1 MNDLS
6 ETARIMEAKAPAS
19 AVAALA
25 GADAAV
31 SDAGGAARRTWSTS
45 VSSIKGP
52 LARWWGRQPLI
63 RFIRASLGRRIL
75 MSNIMGLLG
84 LLLGML
90 YLSLSHAWLLD
101 AKIEVVRTLSRITA
115 EAIAYR
121 AVNETRKI
129 AGDLFISRAR
139 QHHPRQRFVRRGSGG
154 LNQLL
159 PAVNPARNFSQGSG
173 RRFVTF
179 GKKRGANPQLNSVPK

>member
-6 ETARIMEAKAPAS
+6 ETARIMEAKAPAP
-19 AVAALA
+19 AGAALA
-25 GADAAV
+25 AADAAV
-31 SDAGGAARRTWSTS
+31 SDAGSAARRTWSTS

-121 AVNETRKI
+121 AVNENRG
-129 AGDLFISRAR
+129 ALFDPNRLPEGTPARAR
-139 QHHPRQRFVRRGSGG
+139 WMAEP
-154 LNQLL
+154 
-159 PAVNPARNFSQGSG
+159 
-173 RRFVTF
+173 
-179 GKKRGANPQLNSVPK
+179 SVPPASSTSIW